1 MPPKGHTYNSKTI
14 TSNTTHNPID
24 TQNLHQRGGDNST
37 EGEEQ
42 KKTGNLHQREG
53 DNSTKGEKHKIKKN
67 INKTTGFASLNYWS
81 SLFRPQSQR
90 IYTHPWGR
98 VEGDE
103 RNQLEANLIGA
114 ESKAERIEE
123 RKTGATSAKPRHQTR
138 KYRRLC
144 TALEQHRWRWGERM
158 DGWRGKM
165 AREAKILQGRVERR
179 DGVDKRKEGSG
190 EGGGGGERWR
200 PPPNKTLVGAERL
213 ERDALK
219 H

>member
-1 MPPKGHTYNSKTI
+1 
-14 TSNTTHNPID
+14 
-24 TQNLHQRGGDNST
+24 
-37 EGEEQ
+37 
-42 KKTGNLHQREG
+42 
-53 DNSTKGEKHKIKKN
+53 
-67 INKTTGFASLNYWS
+67 
-81 SLFRPQSQR
+81 
-90 IYTHPWGR
+90 
-98 VEGDE
+98 
-103 RNQLEANLIGA
+103 
-114 ESKAERIEE
+114 
-123 RKTGATSAKPRHQTR
+123 
-138 KYRRLC
+138 
-144 TALEQHRWRWGERM
+144 M